1 MCLPVFVPG
10 VPSTF
15 PRALQIACMTGAKRL
30 LRGGGG
36 AVAGETTQLDL
47 EKKGN

>member
-10 VPSTF
+10 VLSTF
-15 PRALQIACMTGAKRL
+15 PRALQIACMTGAKR
-30 LRGGGG
+30 GGGG
-36 AVAGETTQLDL
+36 AVAGKTTQLDL